1 MRSLWLPGICYCMLL
16 KALKLSSICPCERP
30 PSTPRKSWA
39 LRAHA
44 RRDPVTK
51 RKRYRA
57 RTFAERNRRRRLSL
71 GGFSVKVSAVG
82 ALLDSWLDNHP
93 ETPEEVPRDEE
104 TDLNALQP
112 LPPSQVAVLVDMT
125 AFVVDQP

>member
-1 MRSLWLPGICYCMLL
+1 MPTLGAIRSP
-16 KALKLSSICPCERP
+16 SERG
-30 PSTPRKSWA
+30 TERG
-39 LRAHA
+39 R
-44 RRDPVTK
+44 
-51 RKRYRA
+51 
-57 RTFAERNRRRRLSL
+57 FAERNRRRRLSL

-104 TDLNALQP
+104 TDLSALQP